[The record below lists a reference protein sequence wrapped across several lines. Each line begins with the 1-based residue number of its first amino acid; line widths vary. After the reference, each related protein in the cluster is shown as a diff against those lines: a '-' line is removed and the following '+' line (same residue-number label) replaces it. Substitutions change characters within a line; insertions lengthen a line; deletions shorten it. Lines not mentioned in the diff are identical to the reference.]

1 MPLVAWLK
9 IAFAIFWFSLLRNL
23 RSLVFSLLVSKFA
36 FRSEV
41 LIWSSHQIRLCF
53 VSSMKFSRFMWWRRG
68 ESNSWPPAC
77 KAGALP
83 AELRPHEHISFSFS
97 QLCVIRRP
105 APRRTQVQSAVP
117 SSSFLDL
124 TEIKRNIHEIYNR
137 QSISIQKLVGLRGL
151 GPLTSRLS
159 GVRSNQLSYRPMDC
173 LRVKPSKPNIVLTD
187 VRRRE

>member
-83 AELRPHEHISFSFS
+83 AELRPHEYISFSFS

>member
-83 AELRPHEHISFSFS
+83 AELRPRYI
-97 QLCVIRRP
+97 
-105 APRRTQVQSAVP
+105 SAVQ
-117 SSSFLDL
+117 
-124 TEIKRNIHEIYNR
+124 KNR
-137 QSISIQKLVGLRGL
+137 WKPFQQSISIQKLVGLRGL

>member
-9 IAFAIFWFSLLRNL
+9 IAFAIFCFSLLRNL

-83 AELRPHEHISFSFS
+83 AELRPHEYISFSFS

-105 APRRTQVQSAVP
+105 APRRTQVQSAAP